1 MKNMLRCTGLIVSFV
16 LLLMAFNVFG
26 QSGVAVR
33 WNIPFEFMLG
43 ERVMPAGEYITRPV
57 WVGSNNKVLLMS
69 NPESGKA
76 AFIYAN
82 PQVNPRFDGNAK
94 LVFLQ
99 SEEGYALSQISDSTG
114 VRAIALSQ
122 SKSGN
127 MADGKHKSVAMN
139 SKQVIVKA
147 L

>member
-1 MKNMLRCTGLIVSFV
+1 

-26 QSGVAVR
+26 QSGIAVR

-82 PQVNPRFDGNAK
+82 PQMNPRFDGNAK

-99 SEEGYALSQISDSTG
+99 SDEGYALSQISDSTG
-114 VRAIALSQ
+114 IRAIALAQ
-122 SKSGN
+122 SKSGT

>member
-1 MKNMLRCTGLIVSFV
+1 MLRYTGLIVSFA

-43 ERVMPAGEYITRPV
+43 ERVMPAGEYVTRPV
-57 WVGSNNKVLLMS
+57 WVGSNNKVLVLS

-82 PQVNPRFDGNAK
+82 PQMNPRFDGTAK

-99 SEEGYALSQISDSTG
+99 SEEGYALSQVSDSSG
-114 VRAIALSQ
+114 IRAIAVAQ
-122 SKSGN
+122 PKSGN
-127 MADGKHKSVAMN
+127 LADGKHKSVAVN
-139 SKQVIVKA
+139 SSKQVVVKA